1 MTIEPGKL
9 VRVVVGELAL
19 NAELYHSEAAESFWE
34 SLPQSGSVNRWGQE
48 IYAAIELQ
56 LDPTRD
62 DREVV
67 FVGELAYWPPG
78 SALCVFWG
86 PTPASRGPEEVRA
99 ASKVIPLGRLR
110 IVPTPDLD
118 ATQVGQTISV
128 ERAE

>member
-1 MTIEPGKL
+1 MIEPGKL
-9 VRVVVGELAL
+9 VRVSVGDLTL
-19 NAELYHSEAAESFWE
+19 NAELYRSDAAEDFWAN
-34 SLPQSGSVNRWGQE
+34 LPQSGAVNRWGQE
-48 IYAAIELQ
+48 IYAAIPLQ
-56 LDPTRD
+56 LEPTRE

-67 FVGELAYWPPG
+67 FVGELAFWPPG

-86 PTPASRGPEEVRA
+86 PTPASRSPEEVRA

-118 ATQVGQTISV
+118 AIQAGEEITV

>member
-1 MTIEPGKL
+1 MFEPGKL
-9 VRVVVGELAL
+9 VRVKVGDLTL
-19 NAELYHSEAAESFWE
+19 NAELYRSDAAEDFWE
-34 SLPQSGSVNRWGQE
+34 SLPQSGTVNRWGQE
-48 IYAAIELQ
+48 VYAAIPLRLE
-56 LDPTRD
+56 PTAE

-86 PTPASRGPEEVRA
+86 PTPASRSPEEIRA

-118 ATQVGQTISV
+118 SSRAGDTITV

>member
-1 MTIEPGKL
+1 MMEPGKL
-9 VRVVVGELAL
+9 VRVSIGELTL
-19 NAELYHSEAAESFWE
+19 NAELYRSEAAESFWE

-48 IYAAIELQ
+48 IYAAIPLRLE
-56 LDPTRD
+56 PTGE

-86 PTPASRGPEEVRA
+86 PTPASRSPEEVRA
-99 ASKVIPLGRLR
+99 ASAVIPLGRLR

-118 ATQVGQTISV
+118 ASRAGDAITV

>member
-1 MTIEPGKL
+1 MIEPGKL
-9 VRVVVGELAL
+9 VRVRVGDLTL
-19 NAELYHSEAAESFWE
+19 NAELYRSDAAENFWA
-34 SLPQSGSVNRWGQE
+34 SLPQCGTVNRWGQE
-48 IYAAIELQ
+48 IYAAIPLQ
-56 LDPTRD
+56 LEATSE

-86 PTPASRGPEEVRA
+86 PTPASRGPEEIRA

-118 ATQVGQTISV
+118 SSRAGDSITV

>member
-1 MTIEPGKL
+1 MIEPGKL
-9 VRVVVGELAL
+9 VRVCIGDLTL
-19 NAELYHSEAAESFWE
+19 NAELYRSDVAETFWA
-34 SLPQSGSVNRWGQE
+34 SLPQSGTVNRWGQE
-48 IYAAIELQ
+48 IYAAIPLQ
-56 LDPTRD
+56 LDSTAD

-86 PTPASRGPEEVRA
+86 PTPASRSPEEIRA

-118 ATQVGQTISV
+118 SCQAGDSITV

>member
-1 MTIEPGKL
+1 MIEPGKL
-9 VRVVVGELAL
+9 VRVTVGDLTL
-19 NAELYHSEAAESFWE
+19 NAELYRSDAAEAFWE
-34 SLPQSGSVNRWGQE
+34 SLPQSGTVNRWGQE
-48 IYAAIELQ
+48 VYAAIPAQ
-56 LDPTRD
+56 LEPTAE

-86 PTPASRGPEEVRA
+86 PTPASRSPEEVRA

-118 ATQVGQTISV
+118 ASQAGDTITV

>member
-1 MTIEPGKL
+1 MIEPGKL
-9 VRVVVGELAL
+9 VRVSVGDLTL
-19 NAELYHSEAAESFWE
+19 NAELYRSDAAEAFW
-34 SLPQSGSVNRWGQE
+34 SNLPQSGTVNRWGQE
-48 IYAAIELQ
+48 IYAAIPLQ
-56 LDPTRD
+56 LEPTRE

-86 PTPASRGPEEVRA
+86 PTPASRSPEEIRA

-118 ATQVGQTISV
+118 ACQAGGTITV

>member
-1 MTIEPGKL
+1 MIEPGKL
-9 VRVVVGELAL
+9 VRVSVGGLTL
-19 NAELYHSEAAESFWE
+19 NAELYRSDAAEDFWA
-34 SLPQSGSVNRWGQE
+34 SLPQSGTVNRWGQE
-48 IYAAIELQ
+48 IYAAIPLQ
-56 LDPTRD
+56 LEPTSE
-62 DREVV
+62 DREVA

-86 PTPASRGPEEVRA
+86 PTPASRNPEEIRA

-118 ATQVGQTISV
+118 ASQAGDTITV

>member
-1 MTIEPGKL
+1 MIEPGKL
-9 VRVVVGELAL
+9 VRVSVGDLRL
-19 NAELYHSEAAESFWE
+19 NAELYRSDAAEEFWAA
-34 SLPQSGSVNRWGQE
+34 LPQSGSVNRWGQE
-48 IYAAIELQ
+48 IYAAIPLQ
-56 LDPTRD
+56 LEPTSE

-86 PTPASRGPEEVRA
+86 PTPASRSPEEVRA

-118 ATQVGQTISV
+118 ACQAGEQITV